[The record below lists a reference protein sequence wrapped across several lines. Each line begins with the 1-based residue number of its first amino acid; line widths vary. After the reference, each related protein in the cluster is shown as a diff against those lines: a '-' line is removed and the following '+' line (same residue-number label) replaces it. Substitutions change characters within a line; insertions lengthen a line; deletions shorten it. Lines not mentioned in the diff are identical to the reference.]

1 MKRDGKLSGM
11 LHILLHMA
19 DTDKAV
25 TSERLAQM
33 MSTNPVVIR
42 RVMAGLRE
50 QGLVQSE
57 KGHGGGWR
65 LGRPLAEVTLAE
77 VYRAVGEPEL
87 FAMGNRTENP
97 QCLVEQAV
105 NAAIDNALSEAEA
118 LLMKRFGEVTLAMLA
133 DDFQR
138 RAEARGYTLPKD
150 HPHPETSHDPSHDL

>member
-11 LHILLHMA
+11 LHVLLHMA
-19 DTDKAV
+19 GMEAAV

-33 MSTNPVVIR
+33 MGTNPVVIR
-42 RVMAGLRE
+42 RVMAGLRA

-87 FAMGNRTENP
+87 FAMGNRSENP

-105 NAAIDNALSEAEA
+105 NAAIDNALSEAET
-118 LLMKRFGEVTLAMLA
+118 LLMQRFGEVTLAMLA
-133 DDFQR
+133 ADFQN
-138 RAEARGYTLPKD
+138 RADARGYVLLKD
-150 HPHPETSHDPSHDL
+150 HPQKENDHDL

>member
-1 MKRDGKLSGM
+1 M
-11 LHILLHMA
+11 LHVLLHMA

-33 MSTNPVVIR
+33 MGTNPVVIR

-65 LGRPLAEVTLAE
+65 LGRPLVEVTLAE

-87 FAMGNRTENP
+87 FAMGNRSENP

-105 NAAIDNALSEAEA
+105 NAAIDSALSEAEA
-118 LLMKRFGEVTLAMLA
+118 LLMQRFGEVTLAMLA
-133 DDFQR
+133 ADFQR
-138 RAEARGYTLPKD
+138 RAAARGYPLLKD
-150 HPHPETSHDPSHDL
+150 HPHPETRHDPSHDL

>member
-11 LHILLHMA
+11 LHVLLHMA

-25 TSERLAQM
+25 TSERLSQM
-33 MSTNPVVIR
+33 MGTNPVVIR

-65 LGRPLAEVTLAE
+65 LGRPLAQVTLAE

-87 FAMGNRTENP
+87 FAMGNRSENP

-118 LLMKRFGEVTLAMLA
+118 LLMQRFGEVTLAMLA
-133 DDFQR
+133 TDFQR
-138 RAEARGYTLPKD
+138 RAEARGYALPKD
-150 HPHPETSHDPSHDL
+150 HPHPESNHDL

>member
-1 MKRDGKLSGM
+1 M
-11 LHILLHMA
+11 LHVLLHLA

-42 RVMAGLRE
+42 RVMAGLRA

-65 LGRPLAEVTLAE
+65 LGRPLKEVTLAE

-97 QCLVEQAV
+97 ECLVEQAV

-118 LLMKRFGEVTLAMLA
+118 LLMQRFGEVTLAMLA
-133 DDFQR
+133 ADFQR
-138 RAEARGYTLPKD
+138 RAEARGYTPLKG
-150 HPHPETSHDPSHDL
+150 HPHPENSHEPSHDL

>member
-11 LHILLHMA
+11 LHVLLHLA

-42 RVMAGLRE
+42 RVMAGLRA

-65 LGRPLAEVTLAE
+65 LGRPLVEVTLAE

-97 QCLVEQAV
+97 ECLVEQAV
-105 NAAIDNALSEAEA
+105 NAAIDNALSDAEA
-118 LLMKRFGEVTLAMLA
+118 LLMQRFGEVTLAMLA
-133 DDFQR
+133 TDFQR
-138 RAEARGYTLPKD
+138 RAEARGYTPLKG
-150 HPHPETSHDPSHDL
+150 HPHPENSHEPSHDL

>member
-11 LHILLHMA
+11 LHVLLHMA

-33 MSTNPVVIR
+33 MGTNPVVIR

-65 LGRPLAEVTLAE
+65 LGRPLVEVTLAE

-87 FAMGNRTENP
+87 FAMGNRSENP

-105 NAAIDNALSEAEA
+105 NAAIDSALSEAEA
-118 LLMKRFGEVTLAMLA
+118 LLMQRFGEVTLAMLA
-133 DDFQR
+133 ADF
-138 RAEARGYTLPKD
+138 
-150 HPHPETSHDPSHDL
+150 